1 MVNEGESKK
10 NAQTHNIRAA
20 RQIVDTVKTTLGPMG
35 MDKMLVDG
43 GGNVIVTND
52 GATILRELD
61 VAHPGGKM
69 IVEVAKM
76 QESLCYDGTTSTV
89 VLAGQLLANSEM
101 LFEKGL
107 HPNVICRGYHEAS
120 QVATEYLK
128 ELKIQFDGAKLLQV
142 EWEEHLKNIARTSIT
157 GKTLETSLD
166 AVSQLC
172 VDAVT
177 AAGNVDNVR
186 VLSLPGGSI
195 DDSYL
200 FDGVVL
206 NKDFVGGSD
215 AEFSIQGAHFALLNT
230 GLEIEKN
237 DDNVQ
242 VQLDAQSYQSF
253 KDSGKNDLLA
263 HAQSIVSKMDGC
275 GVLFIRDGVAESVS
289 AYLRNN
295 GVEVVQR
302 LPESSMKALSN
313 ALGRDIYHRPEDID
327 AHYPLDI
334 HVQKHNDVNYL
345 FVRRIPDYD
354 SQESTLILRGA
365 TTTTLDEVE
374 RGFDDALGVVSLV
387 LNCVSHPDGTMKNG
401 GAVYGG
407 GSAYVAMASHLRT
420 RAASIGGRAQ
430 MAIEAFADALESISA
445 TIAENAGH
453 DPLDTVLAMRH
464 AVLNG
469 NTSMGPDVNNGGI
482 TDMAEHGVVEPT
494 ELVRQAVLSATEVTN
509 AILRIDDIIGR
520 KGVE

>member
-1 MVNEGESKK
+1 MVNEGEGKK

-128 ELKIQFDGAKLLQV
+128 ELTTEAEPLAV
-142 EWEEHLKNIARTSIT
+142 ARTAIT

-166 AVSQLC
+166 RVSQLC

-177 AAGNVDNVR
+177 AAGNADNVR

-200 FDGVVL
+200 FNGVIL
-206 NKDFVGGSD
+206 NKDFVGG
-215 AEFSIQGAHFALLNT
+215 AETQIGADDCLLINT
-230 GLEIEKN
+230 GLEMVKS

-253 KDSGKNDLLA
+253 KDSGKNDLLTLA
-263 HAQSIVSKMDGC
+263 KKIADVLVEGGIVF
-275 GVLFIRDGVAESVS
+275 VRDGVAESVV
-289 AYLRNN
+289 AFLEKKNIR
-295 GVEVVQR
+295 VVHR
-302 LPESSMKALSN
+302 LPESSMKSLSN
-313 ALGRDIYHRPEDID
+313 ALGLSIAQTPEDVS
-327 AHYPLDI
+327 HSVNRPWSLEKY
-334 HVQKHNDVNYL
+334 NDVNYI
-345 FVRRIPDYD
+345 FIKSVEDD
-354 SQESTLILRGA
+354 ESTLILRGA

-387 LNCVSHPDGTMKNG
+387 LNNG

-469 NTSMGPDVNNGGI
+469 STSMGPDVNEGGI

-520 KGVE
+520 RPVE

>member
-1 MVNEGESKK
+1 MSEGEGKK
-10 NAQTHNIRAA
+10 SAQTHNIRAA

-128 ELKIQFDGAKLLQV
+128 ELTTKADPLAV
-142 EWEEHLKNIARTSIT
+142 ARTAIT

-166 AVSQLC
+166 KVSLLC
-172 VDAVT
+172 VHAVK

-195 DDSYL
+195 DDSHL
-200 FDGVVL
+200 FNGVVL
-206 NKDFVGGSD
+206 NKDIVGGSEEGWSLD
-215 AEFSIQGAHFALLNT
+215 DGRFALLNT

-253 KDSGKNDLLA
+253 KDSGKNDLLTR
-263 HAQSIVSKMDGC
+263 AQAIVEKMGMNG
-275 GVLFIRDGVAESVS
+275 GVLFVRDGVAESVS
-289 AYLRNN
+289 AYLRKNSI
-295 GVEVVQR
+295 EIVQR
-302 LPESSMKALSN
+302 LPESSMKALQN
-313 ALGRDIYHRPEDID
+313 ALGVEIFHQPESIKSSGG
-327 AHYPLDI
+327 LVI
-334 HVQKHNDVNYL
+334 RTEKHNDVNYL
-345 FVRRIPDYD
+345 FVPSLSPEDCAG
-354 SQESTLILRGA
+354 ESTLILRGA

-387 LNCVSHPDGTMKNG
+387 LNNG

-445 TIAENAGH
+445 TIAENAGY

-469 NTSMGPDVNNGGI
+469 STSMGPDVNNGGI
-482 TDMAEHGVVEPT
+482 TCMSEQGVVEPA

-520 KGVE
+520 RPVE

>member
-1 MVNEGESKK
+1 MSEGEGKK
-10 NAQTHNIRAA
+10 SAQTHNIRAA

-128 ELKIQFDGAKLLQV
+128 ELTLDQWKSNSGTMQFLTKIAKT
-142 EWEEHLKNIARTSIT
+142 AIT

-166 AVSQLC
+166 TVSKLC
-172 VDAVT
+172 VDAVI
-177 AAGNVDNVR
+177 AAGNADNVR

-200 FDGVVL
+200 FNGVVL
-206 NKDFVGGSD
+206 NKDIVGGSEEGWSLD
-215 AEFSIQGAHFALLNT
+215 DGRFALLNT

-253 KDSGKNDLLA
+253 KDSGKNDLLTR
-263 HAQSIVSKMDGC
+263 AQAIVEKMGMNG
-275 GVLFIRDGVAESVS
+275 GVLFVRDGVAESVS
-289 AYLRNN
+289 AYLRKNSI
-295 GVEVVQR
+295 EIVQR
-302 LPESSMKALSN
+302 LPESSMKALQN
-313 ALGRDIYHRPEDID
+313 ALGVEIFHQPESIKSSGG
-327 AHYPLDI
+327 LI
-334 HVQKHNDVNYL
+334 IRTEKHNDVNYL
-345 FVRRIPDYD
+345 FVPSLSPEDCAG
-354 SQESTLILRGA
+354 ESTLILRGA
-365 TTTTLDEVE
+365 TNTTLDEVE

-387 LNCVSHPDGTMKNG
+387 LNNG

-464 AVLNG
+464 ALLN
-469 NTSMGPDVNNGGI
+469 NKISMGPDVNNGGI
-482 TDMAEHGVVEPT
+482 TCMSEQGVVEPA

-520 KGVE
+520 RPVE

>member
-1 MVNEGESKK
+1 MVNEGEGKK

-128 ELKIQFDGAKLLQV
+128 ELTTEAEPLAV
-142 EWEEHLKNIARTSIT
+142 ARTAIT

-166 AVSQLC
+166 TVSQLC

-177 AAGNVDNVR
+177 AAGNADNVR

-200 FDGVVL
+200 YRGVVL
-206 NKDFVGGSD
+206 NKDIVGGS
-215 AEFSIQGAHFALLNT
+215 
-230 GLEIEKN
+230 
-237 DDNVQ
+237 
-242 VQLDAQSYQSF
+242 
-253 KDSGKNDLLA
+253 
-263 HAQSIVSKMDGC
+263 
-275 GVLFIRDGVAESVS
+275 
-289 AYLRNN
+289 
-295 GVEVVQR
+295 
-302 LPESSMKALSN
+302 
-313 ALGRDIYHRPEDID
+313 
-327 AHYPLDI
+327 
-334 HVQKHNDVNYL
+334 
-345 FVRRIPDYD
+345 
-354 SQESTLILRGA
+354 
-365 TTTTLDEVE
+365 
-374 RGFDDALGVVSLV
+374 
-387 LNCVSHPDGTMKNG
+387 
-401 GAVYGG
+401 
-407 GSAYVAMASHLRT
+407 
-420 RAASIGGRAQ
+420 
-430 MAIEAFADALESISA
+430 
-445 TIAENAGH
+445 
-453 DPLDTVLAMRH
+453 
-464 AVLNG
+464 
-469 NTSMGPDVNNGGI
+469 
-482 TDMAEHGVVEPT
+482 
-494 ELVRQAVLSATEVTN
+494 
-509 AILRIDDIIGR
+509 
-520 KGVE
+520 

>member
-1 MVNEGESKK
+1 MSEGENKK
-10 NAQTHNIRAA
+10 SAQTHNIRAA

-61 VAHPGGKM
+61 IAHPGGKM

-120 QVATEYLK
+120 QVATDYLK
-128 ELKIQFDGAKLLQV
+128 ELTLDQWKSRDSDEPGHSNEFLTMIAKT
-142 EWEEHLKNIARTSIT
+142 AIT

-166 AVSQLC
+166 SVAQLC

-200 FDGVVL
+200 FNGVVL

-215 AEFSIQGAHFALLNT
+215 YDINYTYEAADVLLLNT
-230 GLEIEKN
+230 GLEMEKGEE
-237 DDNVQ
+237 NVQ
-242 VQLDAQSYQSF
+242 VQLDAQTYQSF

-263 HAQSIVSKMDGC
+263 RAKMIVDNTDC
-275 GVLFIRDGVAESVS
+275 GILFVRDGVAESVIS
-289 AYLRNN
+289 YLKKNDID
-295 GVEVVQR
+295 VIHR
-302 LPESSMKALSN
+302 LPESSMKRLSK
-313 ALGRDIYHRPEDID
+313 ALGCSIYQTPEEQMKPFKNVSWEI
-327 AHYPLDI
+327 
-334 HVQKHNDVNYL
+334 QKHNDVNYI
-345 FVRRIPDYD
+345 FVYGGQPDAVAISLD
-354 SQESTLILRGA
+354 ETTLILRGA
-365 TTTTLDEVE
+365 TNTTLDEVE

-387 LNCVSHPDGTMKNG
+387 LNNG

-430 MAIEAFADALESISA
+430 MAIEAFSDALESISA

-469 NTSMGPDVNNGGI
+469 STSMGPDVNNGGI
-482 TDMAEHGVVEPT
+482 TDMADLGVVEPT